1 MKESRKD
8 AIEFAAAQTVAAV
21 LETLP
26 LGSVISRA
34 LLAPIEFAE
43 QKRTSKILDG
53 FAADIAELQGRNRL
67 PDIESLASSERFM
80 AVLSSAF
87 LASKSTADPD
97 KLRRLRNAVVNT
109 HINNVETIRAELFV
123 RLLDRYSE
131 LHVRIL
137 EVVEPLPAYNSRE
150 QSFPFVNGKRDS
162 VMRDLFGIVQRKV
175 GDPLGLLMPAFID
188 LRNDGLLV
196 RTQPLTRG
204 LVNTGDPTRPDT
216 ISKLGRAFLFF
227 VCDPS

>member
-1 MKESRKD
+1 MKESKKD

-26 LGSVISRA
+26 LGSLMSRA

-43 QKRTSKILDG
+43 QQRTSRILDG
-53 FAADIAELQGRNRL
+53 FATDIAELQSRSRL
-67 PDIESLASSERFM
+67 PDIDSLASSERFM

-87 LASKSTADPD
+87 LASKATADPD
-97 KLRRLRNAVVNT
+97 KLRRLRNAVFNT
-109 HINNVETIRAELFV
+109 QIDNVEEIRAEMFV
-123 RLLDRYSE
+123 RLLERYSE

-137 EVVEPLPAYNSRE
+137 EVAEPLPAFVSKER
-150 QSFPFVNGKRDS
+150 SFPVADGKQS
-162 VMRDLFGIVQRKV
+162 GVMRDLFGIVQRAV
-175 GDPLGLLMPAFID
+175 GDPHGLLMPAFND

-196 RTQPLTRG
+196 RTQPVTYG
-204 LVNTGDPTRPDT
+204 LNDTGDPTRPDT

-227 VCDPS
+227 VRDPN